1 MNRSTAPSGLTR
13 AALMRRAAA
22 AAGAAAG
29 GAAVLAVAAAPGESK
44 PSAAQDKKILAA
56 ALVLEDLQAAFYAR
70 ALRDAG
76 LSGEQREFART
87 VGDHERAHA
96 AFIRKALGAD
106 AKPPPKFDFGETTAD
121 AHSFATAA
129 QQLEDVGLAVL
140 NGQGPNLTPATLA
153 AAAKIV
159 SVEARHASWIRDI
172 SGAVPAP
179 AAVDVGLSVKEGLAR
194 VRAMGIV
201 IS

>member
-29 GAAVLAVAAAPGESK
+29 GAAVLAVAGAPGESK
-44 PSAAQDKKILAA
+44 PSAGQAKKILAA
-56 ALVLEDLQAAFYAR
+56 AL
-70 ALRDAG
+70 
-76 LSGEQREFART
+76 
-87 VGDHERAHA
+87 
-96 AFIRKALGAD
+96 IRKALGAD